1 MEGGLNTKIKR
12 NKRPKDVDHCVI
24 LGTNF
29 RQKMNLDILYQL
41 FLHSTGVSTD
51 TRKINPGNLFF
62 ALKGPSFNAN
72 DFAAK
77 ALELGASA
85 VVIDEAAY
93 FVEGDERYFICEEGL
108 ATLQQL
114 ANYHRRRLDIPV
126 IGLTGSNGKTT
137 SKELLNAVL
146 SKKFKTVATVGNLN
160 NHIGVPLTLLSIDKD
175 AEIAIVEMGANK
187 PGDIKELCDIAE
199 PTHGFITNIGRA
211 HLEGMGGPEGVL
223 RTKTELFQFL
233 RENQGA
239 VFINS
244 QDPILA
250 NLAKRFGS
258 PVLYPAKGDFCE
270 VTFVEANPFVKF
282 STEGVDGEQLT
293 SLIGAYNFGNIA
305 AALTIGK
312 FFGVPM
318 ENAVKAIIDYKPAN
332 MRSQLVEKRSN
343 LIILDAYNA
352 NPSSMEVAIR
362 TFGQMTG
369 KKHKMLILGDMFELG
384 DHAEAEHRRLG
395 EIVSEYPIDKVCFT
409 GKLIVAAL
417 EKAPKALYFPDPF
430 SLRNWLADSKLE
442 DYLILIKGS
451 RGMKLET
458 LVDFV

>member
-1 MEGGLNTKIKR
+1 
-12 NKRPKDVDHCVI
+12 
-24 LGTNF
+24 
-29 RQKMNLDILYQL
+29 MNLSILYEL
-41 FLHSTGVSTD
+41 YLKSTGVSTD
-51 TRKINPGNLFF
+51 TRKIGQGNLFF
-62 ALKGPSFNAN
+62 ALKGPNFNAN
-72 DFAAK
+72 EFAPK
-77 ALELGASA
+77 ALEMGASA
-85 VVIDEAAY
+85 VVIDDPAY
-93 FVEGDERYFICEEGL
+93 WVEDDERYFICEDAL
-108 ATLQQL
+108 TSLQKL
-114 ANYHRRRLDIPV
+114 ANHHRHLLQIPI

-146 SKKFKTVATVGNLN
+146 KQKFKTVATVGNLN
-160 NHIGVPLTLLSIDKD
+160 NHIGVPLTLLSIGSD

-223 RTKTELFQFL
+223 KTKTELFQHL
-233 RENQGA
+233 RETKGT

-244 QDPILA
+244 QDPILS
-250 NLAKRFGS
+250 NMAKRFEK

-270 VTFVEANPFVKF
+270 VTFQGADPFVKF
-282 STEGVDGEQLT
+282 CTESSDQVFQT
-293 SLIGAYNFGNIA
+293 NLIGSYNFGNIA
-305 AALTIGK
+305 TALTVGK

-318 ENAVKAIIDYKPAN
+318 EKAVEAVVNYRPEN

-343 LIILDAYNA
+343 TIILDAYNA

-369 KKHKMLILGDMFELG
+369 KKKMIILGDMFELG
-384 DHAEAEHRRLG
+384 DHAAAEHRRIG
-395 EIVSEYPIDKVCFT
+395 EIVSEYQMDKVCFT
-409 GKLIVAAL
+409 GKLMVSAL

-430 SLRNWLADSKLE
+430 SLRNWLEDSKLE

-451 RGMKLET
+451 RGMKLES
-458 LVDFV
+458 LVDFI

>member
-1 MEGGLNTKIKR
+1 
-12 NKRPKDVDHCVI
+12 
-24 LGTNF
+24 
-29 RQKMNLDILYQL
+29 MNLDILYQL
-41 FLHSTGVSTD
+41 FQKSTGVSTD
-51 TRKINPGNLFF
+51 TRKIHPGNLFF
-62 ALKGPSFNAN
+62 ALKGPNFNAN

-77 ALELGASA
+77 ALEMGASA
-85 VVIDEAAY
+85 VMIDEAAY
-93 FVEGDERYFICEEGL
+93 FVEDDERYFICEDALE
-108 ATLQQL
+108 TLQKL
-114 ANYHRRRLDIPV
+114 ANHHRRQLDIPV

-146 SKKFKTVATVGNLN
+146 KQKFKTVATVGNLN
-160 NHIGVPLTLLSIDKD
+160 NHIGVPLTLLSIGTD

-233 RENQGA
+233 RETGGT

-250 NLAKRFGS
+250 NLAKRFEN
-258 PVLYPAKGDFCE
+258 PVLYPAKGDFCQVE
-270 VTFVEANPFVKF
+270 FVEANPFVKF
-282 STEGVDGEQLT
+282 RAEGVEGEQLS

-305 AALTIGK
+305 NALTIGK
-312 FFGVPM
+312 FFGVAM
-318 ENAVKAIIDYKPAN
+318 QQAVQAVVDYQPSN

-369 KKHKMLILGDMFELG
+369 KKHKMVILGDMFELG
-384 DHAEAEHRRLG
+384 EHAEAEHRRLG
-395 EIVSEYPIDKVCFT
+395 EIVSEYAIDKVCFT
-409 GKLIVAAL
+409 GKLIVSAL

-430 SLRNWLADSKLE
+430 SLRNWLEDSKLE
-442 DYLILIKGS
+442 DYLILVKGS
-451 RGMKLET
+451 RGMKLEG
-458 LVDFV
+458 LVDFI

>member
-1 MEGGLNTKIKR
+1 
-12 NKRPKDVDHCVI
+12 
-24 LGTNF
+24 
-29 RQKMNLDILYQL
+29 MNLDILYQL
-41 FLHSTGVSTD
+41 YQKSTGVSTD
-51 TRKINPGNLFF
+51 TRKIHPGNLFF
-62 ALKGPSFNAN
+62 ALKGPNFNAN

-77 ALELGASA
+77 ALEMGASA

-93 FVEGDERYFICEEGL
+93 FVEDDERYFICQDVLE
-108 ATLQQL
+108 TLQKL
-114 ANYHRRRLDIPV
+114 ANHHRRQLDIPV

-146 SKKFKTVATVGNLN
+146 KQKFKTVATVGNLN
-160 NHIGVPLTLLSIDKD
+160 NHIGVPLTLLSIGTD

-233 RENQGA
+233 RENQGT

-250 NLAKRFGS
+250 NLAKRFEK

-270 VTFVEANPFVKF
+270 VEFVEANPFVKF
-282 STEGVDGEQLT
+282 KAEGVEGEQLS

-305 AALTIGK
+305 NALTIGK

-318 ENAVKAIIDYKPAN
+318 QQAVQAVVDYQPSN

-369 KKHKMLILGDMFELG
+369 RTHKMIILGDMFELG
-384 DHAEAEHRRLG
+384 DHAESEHRRLG

-409 GKLIVAAL
+409 GKLIVSAL

-430 SLRNWLADSKLE
+430 SLRNWLEDSKLE
-442 DYLILIKGS
+442 DYLILVKGS
-451 RGMKLET
+451 RGMKLEG
-458 LVDFV
+458 LVDFI